1 MKKLIMPGDIL
12 LSRPIRIEHTI
23 VENGKTYATVLGVFD
38 DEKTSFIPLEGLWYP
53 RPNETVIGI
62 IEESKL
68 NVYTVNLNAPYKGII
83 ISKYARDPIVN
94 GDVVEAY
101 VKELDKTGT
110 VVLTRPRVLH
120 GGKVLYIKPAKIPR
134 IIGSNNTMAM
144 QLSAGTKSSVA
155 VGMNGMIWLHG
166 GDTDLATEAIF
177 KITREAHI
185 SGLTDRIGKMLGAS
199 SAEAQPSPEAHR
211 EA

>member
-1 MKKLIMPGDIL
+1 M
-12 LSRPIRIEHTI
+12 
-23 VENGKTYATVLGVFD
+23 
-38 DEKTSFIPLEGLWYP
+38 
-53 RPNETVIGI
+53 
-62 IEESKL
+62 
-68 NVYTVNLNAPYKGII
+68 
-83 ISKYARDPIVN
+83 
-94 GDVVEAY
+94 
-101 VKELDKTGT
+101 
-110 VVLTRPRVLH
+110 
-120 GGKVLYIKPAKIPR
+120 LYIKPAKIPR

-185 SGLTDRIGKMLGAS
+185 SGLTDRISKMLGAS
-199 SAEAQPSPEAHR
+199 SAEAQPSPETHR